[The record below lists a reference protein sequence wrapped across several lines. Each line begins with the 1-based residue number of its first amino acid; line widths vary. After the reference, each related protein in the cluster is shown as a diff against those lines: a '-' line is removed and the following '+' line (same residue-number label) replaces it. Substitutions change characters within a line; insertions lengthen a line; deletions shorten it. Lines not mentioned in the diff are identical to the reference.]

1 MIQPPFDAFQD
12 GYAAGKAQIVTTTLV
27 GDLET
32 PVSAF
37 MKLAADRSHSSCS
50 SRSRVARRAGATR

>member
-1 MIQPPFDAFQD
+1 MGTLPEYHQFEEHYLD
-12 GYAAGKAQIVTTTLV
+12 GEPQLIRKTLV

-37 MKLAADRSHSSCS
+37 
-50 SRSRVARRAGATR
+50 